1 MIMLYFKQA
10 WNLLRQERLF
20 SLIYILGTG
29 LSISMVM
36 VLAIV
41 YHVKTAEIEPEVNR
55 ERTLYLSMNRYK
67 YNEGKSTNSYHYS
80 SLAAQEYL
88 LPLQTAEAV
97 AVSASPFSLQAA
109 VGDFFIRLP
118 GEEDLIQ
125 ADIRATND
133 GFWTVF
139 RFHFLKGKPF
149 STEEF
154 VSGMPTAVLSETLA
168 RRLFGRTEVVGQDI
182 LLNDVNYRISGVVK
196 DVSAHLFSSYAEAW
210 IPYTTLS
217 EVNDAW
223 KNRQD
228 PVTGPLEACVL
239 ARQSSDFE
247 SIEKELEE
255 LCRKFNTSLPEGKME
270 PNPPCT
276 LLEQIVLTYNST
288 ATTTV
293 LWAFSVLIFL
303 FLLIPALNLSG
314 LNASRMQ
321 ERMPELGVRK
331 AFGARTLSLFIQ
343 VFTENLLLM
352 FPGVLLGLLF
362 SYLIVF
368 LLHNIL
374 FAPGMLALM
383 AGIEVSLAPSTLINW
398 TVFGY
403 ACMACLLLN
412 LLSSFLPVYHATR
425 VRIIEAIHSN

>member
-1 MIMLYFKQA
+1 MLYFKQA

-41 YHVKTAEIEPEVNR
+41 YHVKTAEMEPEVHR
-55 ERTLYLSMNRYK
+55 HRTLYLSTNRYK
-67 YNEGKSTNSYHYS
+67 YNEGKSTNAYHYS
-80 SLAAQEYL
+80 ALAAQECL

-97 AVSASPFSLQAA
+97 SVSASPLSLQATI
-109 VGDFFIRLP
+109 GDFFVRLP
-118 GEEDLIQ
+118 GKEDLIQ
-125 ADIRATND
+125 ADVRATND
-133 GFWTVF
+133 GFWRVF
-139 RFHFLKGKPF
+139 RFRFLQGKPY
-149 STEEF
+149 SAEEF
-154 VSGMPTAVLSETLA
+154 VSGIPTAVLSETLA
-168 RRLFGRTEVVGQDI
+168 RRIFGETEIVGQHI
-182 LLNDVNYRISGVVK
+182 LLNDVDYRISGVVK
-196 DVSAHLFSSYAEAW
+196 DVFAHMFSSYAEVW

-217 EVNDAW
+217 EINEGW

-247 SIEKELEE
+247 RIGKELKS
-255 LCRKFNTSLPEGKME
+255 LCRKFNTSLPTGEME
-270 PNPPCT
+270 PNPPFT

-288 ATTTV
+288 ATTAVGWDFGV
-293 LWAFSVLIFL
+293 LAFL

-314 LNASRMQ
+314 LNALRMQ
-321 ERMPELGVRK
+321 ERMPEVGVRK
-331 AFGARTLSLFIQ
+331 AFGARTFSLFLQ
-343 VFTENLLLM
+343 VFRENLLLM

-374 FAPGMLALM
+374 FALGMLALM
-383 AGIEVSLAPSTLINW
+383 AGIEVRLAPSMLINRSI
-398 TVFGY
+398 FGY
-403 ACMACLLLN
+403 ACLACLLLN
-412 LLSSFLPVYHATR
+412 LLSSFLPVYRATR